1 MRGHQGVRAVRGLT
15 QTDDGIVYQ
24 EQEDAGGKGL
34 LWLNVLGECRFLEP
48 GPTEV
53 CDVEHKLASPW
64 ST

>member
-1 MRGHQGVRAVRGLT
+1 MI
-15 QTDDGIVYQ
+15 GIVYQ